1 MISEMMAR
9 VLHLWLSGERVHGG
23 PDRDKSWRDDMS
35 TVISDTKSASQQ
47 KIDFMNLM
55 IEEMRNQN
63 PLEPLNNQQMA
74 AQMAQFSQLE
84 QSESMNTNLQT
95 INDTIGKLNT
105 SFAGA
110 MVVAQYEFAK
120 SLLGQDVSFTP
131 GTDGTTLKGKAE
143 KLHFENNQP
152 VLDVRV
158 KTQTNSGTTES
169 VVAVKL
175 EQIVEIA
182 SQ

>member
-1 MISEMMAR
+1 MA
-9 VLHLWLSGERVHGG
+9 G
-23 PDRDKSWRDDMS
+23 
-35 TVISDTKSASQQ
+35 VISDTVSGSQQ
-47 KIDFMNLM
+47 KLDFMNLL
-55 IEEMRNQN
+55 ITEMQNQN
-63 PLEPLNNQQMA
+63 PLEPMNNQQMA

-84 QSESMNTNLQT
+84 QSEAMNTNLLT

-120 SLLGQDVSFTP
+120 SLLGQEVSFTS

-143 KLHFENNQP
+143 ALHFEKNQP
-152 VLDVRV
+152 VLDIRV
-158 KTQTNSGTTES
+158 KTQTTGGTTES
-169 VVAVKL
+169 VVPVKL